1 MMTLPSNVVLNRK
14 NRILIAEDDSRVS
27 QLMVDLLQMS
37 GVISQS
43 VENGDDVLPFISTGE
58 FDRGKNSCEVFGY
71 SQRSKMSS
79 TLPKNFVDL
88 DMRIYMAHI
97 KEMISHISK

>member
-1 MMTLPSNVVLNRK
+1 MIVPSNVVLNRK

-37 GVISQS
+37 GIITQS

-58 FDRGKNSCEVFGY
+58 FDRGTNSCEVFGY
-71 SQRSKMSS
+71 SQRSKMS
-79 TLPKNFVDL
+79 
-88 DMRIYMAHI
+88 
-97 KEMISHISK
+97 